1 MDNVEVDKSNKY
13 KLLFKFVPVYSI
25 LPICLYILVYCV
37 TYFGAGFIIKHF
49 NMKMHFPG
57 IYIDNYIPYISLF
70 VIPYCL
76 FYLYI
81 VLGPVLV
88 ARYNEYIF
96 YRFILAGII
105 GSCIGFVTFLI
116 KPTHVISNQI
126 IAENFLDHI
135 LLFLR
140 GCDYSARC
148 CPSFHCF
155 LAALVFIPIAS
166 CDNIKYEIKV
176 KSFIISFLI
185 ILSTVLIKQHV
196 IIDSISGVLLATIS
210 WSLAKNDKF
219 IEILKNTFDKIK
231 IFK

>member
-1 MDNVEVDKSNKY
+1 MDKVDVDKSNTN
-13 KLLFKFVPVYSI
+13 KLLFKFVPMYSI

-37 TYFGAGFIIKHF
+37 TYFGSGFIIKYF
-49 NMKMHFPG
+49 NMKMHYPG
-57 IYIDNYIPYISLF
+57 IFIDNYIPYVSLF

-88 ARYNEYIF
+88 ARYSEYFF

-105 GSCIGFVTFLI
+105 GSCIGFVTFLV
-116 KPTHVISNQI
+116 KPTHVVLNQI
-126 IAENFLDHI
+126 IPSNFLDHI
-135 LLFLR
+135 LIFLR
-140 GCDYSARC
+140 SCDYSARC

-155 LAALVFIPIAS
+155 LAALVFISIAS
-166 CDNIKYEIKV
+166 CNNIKYEIKV

-196 IIDSISGVLLATIS
+196 IIDSLSGVLLAVIS
-210 WSLAKNDKF
+210 WNLAKNDKY
-219 IEILKNTFDKIK
+219 IEKLKT
-231 IFK
+231 IFKKINDRK

>member
-1 MDNVEVDKSNKY
+1 MDNVDVDKSNKY
-13 KLLFKFVPVYSI
+13 KLLFRFVPIYSI

-37 TYFGAGFIIKHF
+37 TYFGAGFIIKYF
-49 NMKMHFPG
+49 NMKMHYPG

-88 ARYNEYIF
+88 ARFSEYFF

-116 KPTHVISNQI
+116 KPTHVVSNQL

-140 GCDYSARC
+140 GCDYAARC

-166 CDNIKYEIKV
+166 TYNIKYELKV

-185 ILSTVLIKQHV
+185 ILATLFTKQHV
-196 IIDSISGVLLATIS
+196 IIDSISGVLLAVIS
-210 WSLAKNDKF
+210 WNLAKNDKY
-219 IEILKNTFDKIK
+219 IEKLKT
-231 IFK
+231 IFKKINDMK